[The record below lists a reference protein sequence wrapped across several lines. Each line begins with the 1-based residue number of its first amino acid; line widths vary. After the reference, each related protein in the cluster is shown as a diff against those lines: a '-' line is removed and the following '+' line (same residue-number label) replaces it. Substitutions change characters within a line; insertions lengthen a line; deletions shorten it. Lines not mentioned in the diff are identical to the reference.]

1 MKWSELKVSRRDFV
15 KRTALSGAA
24 AVAVGAGGAALPTSA
39 WSADPSTSQI
49 MGRTLNEAVR
59 ETRIIREADVVVVGG
74 GPGGIGAALA
84 AARGGADTVL
94 IERYG
99 HLGGMG
105 TGGLVTII
113 PNMSNE
119 HGKQQISG
127 IVQEWVD
134 RLEARNACDYPK
146 KEHWGSTDPV
156 LVEYYNHRSFFYA
169 MGRVNYSVHID
180 AETSKLILDQ
190 MVQEAGIKMYFHSWG
205 TEPIMDGNTVKGV
218 IFESKSGR
226 QAVLAKVVID
236 STGDGDLLPYTGA
249 EFEFGYPPGTRSGNL
264 TVAFWIAG
272 VDIVALDAYAKKY
285 PEKLAQEQKELKELG
300 GHPHW
305 SFTSNIPNQEDLL
318 WYHPRWGSDDQTD
331 VEELTRV
338 EIAGRERAFIT
349 YDYSKKHWPG
359 FESSYV
365 VLTSPQLG
373 TRGSRRLVGEYYLTE
388 KDIRSGAKFEDTIAV
403 FPGRG
408 VGAEIPYR
416 TLIPR
421 KVNGLLVACR
431 AFSADAIA
439 NNAYNCIPHC
449 IPFGQAAGTA
459 AAMALDSNVDLRK
472 VDIKALQAR
481 LKKQGAILEYRT

>member
-1 MKWSELKVSRRDFV
+1 MNWSELKVSRREFV
-15 KRTALSGAA
+15 TRTALSGAA
-24 AVAVGAGGAALPTSA
+24 AVAVGAGLPTSA
-39 WSADPSTSQI
+39 WSENRSFKIT
-49 MGRTLNEAVR
+49 GKTLQEAVR

-74 GPGGIGAALA
+74 GPGGFAAALS

-99 HLGGMG
+99 HLGGMA

-119 HGKQQISG
+119 HGKQQIAG
-127 IVQEWVD
+127 ICQEWVD
-134 RLEARNACDYPK
+134 RLDARNACDYPK

-156 LVEYYNHRSFFYA
+156 LVNYYNHRSFFYA

-180 AETSKLILDQ
+180 AETSKLILDE
-190 MVQEAGIKMYFHSWG
+190 MIKEAGVKMYFHSWG

-236 STGDGDLLPYTGA
+236 CTGDGDLLPYAGA

-272 VDIVALDAYAKKY
+272 VDIVALDAYVKKY
-285 PEKLAQEQKELKELG
+285 PEKLAKEQEELKQLG

-318 WYHPRWGSDDQTD
+318 WYHPRWATEDQTD
-331 VEELTRV
+331 VNELTRV
-338 EIAGRERAFIT
+338 EISGRERAFIT

-373 TRGSRRLVGEYYLTE
+373 TRGSRRLLGEYYLTK
-388 KDIRSGAKFEDTIAV
+388 KDITTGAKFEDTIAV

-408 VGAEIPYR
+408 VDGAEVPYR

-421 KVNGLLVACR
+421 KVNGLMVACR
-431 AFSADAIA
+431 AFSADPVA
-439 NNAYNCIPHC
+439 NNAYNCIPHV
-449 IPFGQAAGTA
+449 IPYGQAAGTA
-459 AAMALDSNVDLRK
+459 AAMALNSNVDVRK
-472 VDIKALQAR
+472 VDIKALQASLR
-481 LKKQGAILEYRT
+481 KQGAILEART